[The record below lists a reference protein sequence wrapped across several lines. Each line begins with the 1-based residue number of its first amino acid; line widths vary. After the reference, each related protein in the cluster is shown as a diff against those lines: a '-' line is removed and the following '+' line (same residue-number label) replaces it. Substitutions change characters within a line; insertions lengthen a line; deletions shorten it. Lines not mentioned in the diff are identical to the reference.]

1 MAQTA
6 TGRALVKTAKTEV
19 EGTAKAPT
27 QEEIAA
33 RAYLLWQQRGGAEG
47 SSEEDW
53 SRAEQELRAERAGVN

>member
-1 MAQTA
+1 MAQPA
-6 TGRALVKTAKTEV
+6 AGRALAKTAKTEV

-33 RAYLLWQQRGGAEG
+33 RAYVLWQQRGGAEG

-53 SRAEQELRAERAGVN
+53 SRAERELKAERAGVN